1 MARAPETM
9 TEMDGDDH
17 QPLSMQDIPD
27 GLSGSSVEIP
37 QPRQPAGAPEDY
49 QIVETDDAG
58 QPLGRD
64 TSLAEQ
70 DNGDKPLVQQ
80 AQPEPAQRKP
90 HRRSPQ
96 EEREARKRGRERTFA
111 EVAALHQ
118 EVATLRTQLQAVEP
132 RLTQF
137 DLARVQ
143 SQISD
148 IDRQIDTQAQRAAAA
163 AHRLSQAMVSQ
174 DADAFSA
181 AMSDRDQ
188 ALVLGQRL
196 EASKNLLS
204 ANMQRF
210 EQAAVAP
217 QPQPQPQPGMRPSRI
232 PPAVQAYVEDFTDN
246 HDWYDPRDPRD
257 IDSQTVLRLDQ
268 AVAADGFDPAGQ
280 DYWDELNDRMRQHLP
295 HRFEPVQRPARQQ
308 AQAAPQR
315 RGPAVAAPS
324 ERSPAP
330 RQPNQLYLTPGRK
343 QALIEVGALDRD
355 GRTVA
360 NREKF
365 AKLAKQYQDYDRVNG
380 YSDAR

>member
-9 TEMDGDDH
+9 TEMDGDER

-37 QPRQPAGAPEDY
+37 QTQQPAGAPDDY

-204 ANMQRF
+204 ANMQRV
-210 EQAAVAP
+210 EQAS
-217 QPQPQPQPGMRPSRI
+217 QPQPQHQPQQPQRPAPLPS
-232 PPAVQAYVEDFTDN
+232 AVQSYVEDFAEN
-246 HDWYDPRDPRD
+246 HDWYNPQDPRNL
-257 IDSQTVLRLDQ
+257 DSRIVLQLDQ
-268 AVAADGFDPAGQ
+268 AIAAEGFNPSDQ
-280 DYWDELNDRMRQHLP
+280 DYWDELNDRMRQYLP
-295 HRFEPVQRPARQQ
+295 HRFEQRQARQ
-308 AQAAPQR
+308 APVQAAPQR

-330 RQPNQLYLTPGRK
+330 RQANQLYLTPGRK

>member
-9 TEMDGDDH
+9 TEMDGDER

-37 QPRQPAGAPEDY
+37 QTQQPAGAPDDY

-204 ANMQRF
+204 ANMQRV
-210 EQAAVAP
+210 EQAS
-217 QPQPQPQPGMRPSRI
+217 QPQPQHQPQQPQRPAPLPS
-232 PPAVQAYVEDFTDN
+232 AVQSYVEDFAEN
-246 HDWYDPRDPRD
+246 HDWYNPQDPRNL
-257 IDSQTVLRLDQ
+257 DSRIVLQLDQ
-268 AVAADGFDPAGQ
+268 AIAAEGFNPSDQ
-280 DYWDELNDRMRQHLP
+280 DYWDELNDRMRQYLP
-295 HRFEPVQRPARQQ
+295 HRFEQRQARQ
-308 AQAAPQR
+308 APVQAAPQR